1 MRKPTWDELTSPVR
15 IGWEIEQL
23 QADKLRIC
31 LQQQPNLDGVRV
43 QTSNVS
49 DSTSEAV
56 ASIADIDSKIAD
68 LRGVLLDNLIIILPY
83 IDSYP
88 YDLKAALIGRY
99 LMGWSVRQIA
109 EVVKIPKSTVYQM
122 LKDHKKTEGL

>member
-1 MRKPTWDELTSPVR
+1 MKPTWDILTSPVR

-23 QADKLRIC
+23 QADKQRIC

-49 DSTSEAV
+49 DSTSEA
-56 ASIADIDSKIAD
+56 ATNISDIDAKIAD

-88 YDLKAALIGRY
+88 YVLRTVLIGRY
-99 LMGWSVRQIA
+99 LYGWSVRQIA
-109 EVVKIPKSTVYQM
+109 EVIKIPKSTVYQM

>member
-88 YDLKAALIGRY
+88 YVLRTVLIGRY

>member
-1 MRKPTWDELTSPVR
+1 MQKPTWEILTSPVR
-15 IGWEIEQL
+15 LTWEIEQL
-23 QADKLRIC
+23 QADKQRIC

-49 DSTSEAV
+49 DSTSEA
-56 ASIADIDSKIAD
+56 ATSIADIDSKIAD
-68 LRGVLLDNLIIILPY
+68 LRGVLLDNIIIIFPY

-109 EVVKIPKSTVYQM
+109 EVIKIPKSTVYQM

>member
-1 MRKPTWDELTSPVR
+1 MQKPTWDILTSPVR

-23 QADKLRIC
+23 QADKQRIC
-31 LQQQPNLDGVRV
+31 LQQHPNLDGVRV

-49 DSTSEAV
+49 DSTSEA
-56 ASIADIDSKIAD
+56 ATSIADIDAKIAD
-68 LRGVLLDNLIIILPY
+68 LRGVLLDNLIILLPY
-83 IDSYP
+83 IDAFP

-99 LMGWSVRQIA
+99 LYGWSVRQIA
-109 EVVKIPKSTVYQM
+109 EVIKIPKSTVYQM